1 MCIKKLIMN
10 AKKREVLNSLDEYF
24 QDSEQRIENLQNELA
39 KVKLERDMYKGM
51 LDSKHNPLS
60 YMVIHRCDNGEG
72 VDTETCVGVFTTR
85 SLAARAVL
93 DVCKKNEDVSFDDF
107 LITEFFVGKTLM
119 PGEIVQVEK
128 HDEEAHCE
136 VSTTIIGIRCDSDV
150 GDDNYIEA
158 FVVDTVYYI
167 EWD

>member
-1 MCIKKLIMN
+1 MD
-10 AKKREVLNSLDEYF
+10 AQKREVLSSLDEYF

-39 KVKLERDMYKGM
+39 KTKLERDMYKGIETNT
-51 LDSKHNPLS
+51 LA
-60 YMVIHRCDNGEG
+60 YMVIHRCNNGKG
-72 VDTETCVGVFTTR
+72 TDTQTCVGVFTTR
-85 SLAARAVL
+85 SLAAQAIL
-93 DVCKKNEDVSFDDF
+93 DVCKKNKDVSFDDF
-107 LITEFFVGKTLM
+107 LITEFFVGKTLI

-136 VSTTIIGIRCDSDV
+136 VSTTIIGIRCDSNV
-150 GDDNYIEA
+150 GVDNYIEA